1 MSLLKKVLN
10 AVKKMF
16 KVSVKRPRGSRRFSK
31 RVKRSVKVR
40 KASSVRKISKPSV
53 KKSKPAKGP
62 KPDKPILKKQITA
75 PVRPKAKVQ
84 DKVRSLKTAQV
95 GEVTHYFDKI
105 KVCVIRIDRGIL
117 KKGDRLVIAGNK
129 GSLTQLINSMQI
141 ENADV
146 SVARKGQ
153 LIGLK
158 VAKEVY
164 VGDSV
169 AIL

>member
-1 MSLLKKVLN
+1 M
-10 AVKKMF
+10 
-16 KVSVKRPRGSRRFSK
+16 
-31 RVKRSVKVR
+31 
-40 KASSVRKISKPSV
+40 VRKITKPSV
-53 KKSKPAKGP
+53 KKSKHVKGLKSAKS
-62 KPDKPILKKQITA
+62 ILKKQSHN
-75 PVRPKAKVQ
+75 PVRPETKVQ
-84 DKVRSLKTAQV
+84 EKKRSSKAAQI

-117 KKGDRLVIAGNK
+117 KKGDHLVIAGNK
-129 GSLTQLINSMQI
+129 GNLTQLVGSMQI
-141 ENADV
+141 ENEDV

-169 AIL
+169 AVL